1 MFLRRSATNFQS
13 ASASYRRHYC
23 RKSSLTAM
31 ASGVACSLN
40 STLHKQPR
48 RLQQPGSLGWSV
60 SAAVRVLQ
68 LHSLVDRS
76 CELNSLPCRSWDYL
90 SCKGLGQESTH
101 KGGNQ
106 RSKYVKQAQQERP
119 QSLPVTLTWHACQ
132 YKVHKLHQ
140 RGTSSSWLGQEL
152 LPAPKG
158 KRASR
163 VSEIRS
169 CANREVDLGS
179 HSLSHPFFDPS
190 LISHTVSVDIKHDE
204 RRRRREG

>member
-1 MFLRRSATNFQS
+1 MRSSATNFQS
-13 ASASYRRHYC
+13 VSASYRRHYC
-23 RKSSLTAM
+23 RKSSQTAM

-60 SAAVRVLQ
+60 SAAVLALQ
-68 LHSLVDRS
+68 LHSLVDRP

-90 SCKGLGQESTH
+90 SSKGLGQESTH

-106 RSKYVKQAQQERP
+106 RSKYVTQAQQQRP
-119 QSLPVTLTWHACQ
+119 QSLPATLTRHACQ

-152 LPAPKG
+152 FPVPKG
-158 KRASR
+158 KGPLAYQSSGAVRTGRWTWA
-163 VSEIRS
+163 
-169 CANREVDLGS
+169 
-179 HSLSHPFFDPS
+179 
-190 LISHTVSVDIKHDE
+190 LIPYPILRPVPNNPYGFCGHKA
-204 RRRRREG
+204 R